1 MILTLLPKN
10 LAKQGFSF
18 VAGEG
23 DEECKECRFYKTCVV
38 NLKPGR
44 IYTVAS
50 VRNIE
55 HPCKVHDSG
64 VIIVEVTE
72 SEIEAAIPKKYAI
85 EGISGVFS
93 FLCNE
98 KCQYHDF
105 CIPDGI
111 NIGDKFSVVKI
122 KDKIEC
128 PLGIN
133 IVRVTLKI
141 KN

>member
-1 MILTLLPKN
+1 MIITLLPTS
-10 LAKQGFSF
+10 LAKLDFSF

-44 IYTVAS
+44 IYTVSS

-55 HPCKVHDSG
+55 HPCKVHESG
-64 VIIVEVTE
+64 VTIVEVIE

-85 EGISGVFS
+85 EGITGIFS
-93 FLCNE
+93 FTCNE
-98 KCQYHDF
+98 KCQYRDL
-105 CIPDGI
+105 CTPDGI
-111 NIGDKFSVVKI
+111 DIGDKFNITKL

-128 PLGIN
+128 PLGN
-133 IVRVTLKI
+133 NMVRATLKI
-141 KN
+141 ND